1 MAVRDFKDGYR
12 EIINDVPN
20 QISDR
25 EVLIYLNT
33 HNIDWTYVDTIKKIT
48 DYNDEVISEWLNVSV
63 RTFRSYKQPKNKFKE
78 NIREQVLL
86 LLSLIK
92 YGIQVF
98 GTSKGFNEWLDS
110 KNFYFDNKSPITF
123 LNTVTGIRFVH
134 NRLTAMEYGDN
145 V

>member
-1 MAVRDFKDGYR
+1 MAVRDYKDDYSG
-12 EIINDVPN
+12 IMNNVPN

-25 EVLIYLNT
+25 EVLIYLNN

-63 RTFRSYKQPKNKFKE
+63 RTFRSYRQPKNKFKE
-78 NIREQVLL
+78 NIREHVLL

>member
-1 MAVRDFKDGYR
+1 MAVRDFKDDYKG
-12 EIINDVPN
+12 IMNDVPN

-33 HNIDWTYVDTIKKIT
+33 RDIDWTYVDTIKKIT

-78 NIREQVLL
+78 NIREHVLL